1 MSCKGCNCGKV
12 QGENALKKCDQE
24 YQEWI
29 EELELKGLTLKPI
42 LQPKGDM

>member
-1 MSCKGCNCGKV
+1 MPCENCNCGK
-12 QGENALKKCDQE
+12 ALSQKILKDCDIE